1 MKLHQKLQI
10 KEPLTLHE
18 SRPAL
23 RGSPSRMSKGH
34 SGIKNLSKLLF
45 CAFFLFAQNAF
56 ATSLIRDAETE
67 KFLHQLADPIFVA
80 AGLNP
85 KNINIYIVNDSSIN
99 AFVSGGQN
107 VFINT
112 GLIRKYKTPDALIGV
127 LAHETGHIVGGHLAR
142 SSEGAAEAEGAML
155 LSYLLGIGAI
165 AAGAPDAGTAILMG
179 GNQTAQR
186 IYLKFT
192 RNQEEAADQY
202 AIEFLDKMR
211 YPANGLIE
219 LLSFFKSEMSPYKNQ
234 IDEYLLSHPVSQ
246 KRIDVIKARTADKNF
261 SNKEINQKLQ
271 TAMNR
276 VLIKL
281 EAFIDNPDAL
291 LQKYQN
297 QNSLEANYIKSVAL
311 FKKGKVD
318 ESLSLLDP
326 IISKNPRDGFL
337 FELKGQILFE
347 SGRIQ
352 DSIIAYNQAV
362 KLLPENDNAVIKVAL
377 GLAILSLKTDDKD
390 LMKLAIKHLE
400 DAKKY
405 EKENPLLF
413 KQLANGY
420 SRIGDEG
427 RSLLAL
433 AEFNFLISDNK
444 KCQKYARDAK
454 EKLKKS
460 DKAELLRADDL
471 LELAKKNKE

>member
-1 MKLHQKLQI
+1 
-10 KEPLTLHE
+10 
-18 SRPAL
+18 
-23 RGSPSRMSKGH
+23 MSK
-34 SGIKNLSKLLF
+34 NLKLLVL
-45 CAFFLFAQNAF
+45 ALVLSAHNAF
-56 ATSLIRDAETE
+56 AEASLIRDAETE

-80 AGLNP
+80 ANLDP

-142 SSEGAAEAEGAML
+142 SSEGASQAEGAML

-186 IYLKFT
+186 LYMKFT
-192 RNQEEAADQY
+192 RTQEEAADQY
-202 AIEFLDKMR
+202 AIEFLDKMK
-211 YPANGLIE
+211 YPADGLVQ
-219 LLSFFKSEMSPYKNQ
+219 LLEFFKSEMAAYKDQ

-246 KRIDVIKARTADKNF
+246 KRIDLIKARTAHKNF
-261 SNKEINQKLQ
+261 SDKQINQKLQ
-271 TAMNR
+271 TSMNQ
-276 VLIKL
+276 VLTKL
-281 EAFIDNPDAL
+281 EAFMDDPDYL
-291 LQKYQN
+291 LAKYQN
-297 QNSLEANYIKSVAL
+297 HHDDKANYIKSVAL
-311 FKKGKVD
+311 FKKGKID
-318 ESLSLLDP
+318 ESLKILDP
-326 IISKNPRDGFL
+326 IIAKNPRDGFL

-352 DSIIAYNQAV
+352 ESILAYNQAV
-362 KLLPENDNAVIKVAL
+362 KLISSPDNAVIKVAL
-377 GLAILSLKTDDKD
+377 GLAILSLKSSDQD

-400 DAKKY
+400 EAKKY

-433 AEFNFLISDNK
+433 AEFNLLIGDAK
-444 KCQKYARDAK
+444 KCQKYADNAK
-454 EKLKKS
+454 DKLKKS
-460 DKAELLRADDL
+460 DKSELIRADDL
-471 LELAKKNKE
+471 LELAKKDEKEKK